1 MYDLIVIGAGHAGC
15 EAALAA
21 ARMGVSTLLLTLD
34 MNSVALMPCNPA
46 IGGTGKGHL
55 VRELDALG
63 GQMGLCI
70 DRTFLQSRMLNRGKG
85 PAVHSLRAQADKR
98 RYHEDMMAT
107 LFSTENL
114 TIRQGE
120 AMELLTQNGA
130 ISGVRT
136 MTGEEIPCRAV
147 VICSGVYLKSRI
159 IIGQY
164 SKNSG
169 PQGLLRAEG
178 LSQSLTDLGFE
189 LRRFKTGTPARV
201 DVRSIDF
208 DKMEPQPGDDPI
220 VPFSFLTVAQQPD
233 IGVKY
238 PLENR
243 AMCYLTYTNE
253 ETHRIIRENLH
264 LSPMVRGE
272 IKGTGARYCPSIED
286 KIRRFADKDRH
297 QLFLEPEG
305 LSSPEWYVQGMSSSL
320 PDFVQWQ
327 MYRSIRGLERAVLVR
342 LAYAIEYDCIDSRE
356 LNLMLGSRRVPGLY
370 FAGQINGTSGYE
382 EAAAQ
387 GLLAG
392 MNAACWLQGKEPLII
407 TRDMGYLG
415 VMVDDLVVK
424 GTDEPYRMMT
434 SRSEYRLT
442 LRQDNADLRLTALS
456 HARGLASDRRMAL
469 MERKKAQT
477 EELLQKLHVVKLPA
491 SEARNEWLERH
502 GQPVTPATLSAEDLL
517 RRPAI
522 DLAALGELSPEL
534 VGYAPDAALEAEL
547 SIKYEGYLKKQ
558 QEQIARARA
567 MEDWVIPDDIDY
579 NAIESLRIEARQK
592 LSAMR
597 PRSLSQAG
605 RIPGVNPA
613 DVAVLMVYLR
623 RHPGLRAIG
632 AQGCTDKHGALETL
646 GGGPHVSGVFV
657 PKTAV
662 AGGPPAPH
670 TAPIGRGGTREKASW
685 LRSYRRSAT
694 GLAGLVWLRA
704 SWTGKTAIRR
714 RASWLDKKASVDMKP
729 RWPFVLREYPSCIKA
744 SQLGG

>member
-107 LFSTENL
+107 LFSTDHL

-320 PDFVQWQ
+320 PDFVQWH

-356 LNLMLGSRRVPGLY
+356 LNLTLGSHRVPGLY

-392 MNAACWLQGKEPLII
+392 INAACWLQGKEPLII

-456 HARGLASDRRMAL
+456 HARGLASDRRMTL
-469 MERKKAQT
+469 MERKKTQT
-477 EELLQKLHVVKLPA
+477 AELLQKLRTVKLPA

-623 RHPGLRAIG
+623 RG
-632 AQGCTDKHGALETL
+632 
-646 GGGPHVSGVFV
+646 
-657 PKTAV
+657 
-662 AGGPPAPH
+662 
-670 TAPIGRGGTREKASW
+670 
-685 LRSYRRSAT
+685 
-694 GLAGLVWLRA
+694 
-704 SWTGKTAIRR
+704 
-714 RASWLDKKASVDMKP
+714 
-729 RWPFVLREYPSCIKA
+729 
-744 SQLGG
+744 

>member
-1 MYDLIVIGAGHAGC
+1 MADLIVIGAGHAGC

-21 ARMGVSTLLLTLD
+21 ARMGVDTLLLTLD

-107 LFSTENL
+107 LFSTDHL

-120 AMELLTQNGA
+120 AMELLTQNEA

-178 LSQSLTDLGFE
+178 LSQSLTDLGFD

-220 VPFSFLTVAQQPD
+220 TPFSFLTVAEQPD

-253 ETHRIIRENLH
+253 ETHRIIWENLH

-327 MYRSIRGLERAVLVR
+327 MYRTIRGLERAVLVR

-356 LNLMLGSRRVPGLY
+356 LNLTLGSRRIPGLY

-392 MNAACWLQGKEPLII
+392 INAACWLQEKEPLII

-477 EELLQKLHVVKLPA
+477 AELLQKLHTVKLP
-491 SEARNEWLERH
+491 SGEKRDSWLEQH
-502 GQPVTPATLSAEDLL
+502 GQPVTPATLSAEELL

-522 DLAALGELSPEL
+522 DLASLGELAPEL
-534 VGYAPDAALEAEL
+534 TGYAADAALEAEL
-547 SIKYEGYLKKQ
+547 SVKYEGYLKKQ

-567 MEDWVIPDDIDY
+567 MEDWVIPDSIDY

-613 DVAVLMVYLR
+613 DIAVLMVYLR
-623 RHPGLRAIG
+623 KG
-632 AQGCTDKHGALETL
+632 
-646 GGGPHVSGVFV
+646 
-657 PKTAV
+657 
-662 AGGPPAPH
+662 
-670 TAPIGRGGTREKASW
+670 
-685 LRSYRRSAT
+685 
-694 GLAGLVWLRA
+694 
-704 SWTGKTAIRR
+704 
-714 RASWLDKKASVDMKP
+714 
-729 RWPFVLREYPSCIKA
+729 
-744 SQLGG
+744 

>member
-1 MYDLIVIGAGHAGC
+1 MADLIVIGAGHAGC

-107 LFSTENL
+107 LFSTDHL

-220 VPFSFLTVAQQPD
+220 TPFSFLTVAEQPD

-243 AMCYLTYTNE
+243 AMCYLTYTNK

-264 LSPMVRGE
+264 LSPMARGE

-327 MYRSIRGLERAVLVR
+327 MYRTIRGLERAVLVR

-356 LNLMLGSRRVPGLY
+356 LNLTLGSRRIPGLY

-392 MNAACWLQGKEPLII
+392 INAACWLQEKEPLII

-477 EELLQKLHVVKLPA
+477 AELLQKLHTVKLP
-491 SEARNEWLERH
+491 SGEKRDSWLEQH

-522 DLAALGELSPEL
+522 DLVSLGELAPEL
-534 VGYAPDAALEAEL
+534 TGYAADAALEAEL
-547 SIKYEGYLKKQ
+547 SVKYEGYLKKQ

-567 MEDWVIPDDIDY
+567 MEDWVIPDSIDY

-592 LSAMR
+592 LSTMR

-613 DVAVLMVYLR
+613 DIAVLMVYLR
-623 RHPGLRAIG
+623 KG
-632 AQGCTDKHGALETL
+632 
-646 GGGPHVSGVFV
+646 
-657 PKTAV
+657 
-662 AGGPPAPH
+662 
-670 TAPIGRGGTREKASW
+670 
-685 LRSYRRSAT
+685 
-694 GLAGLVWLRA
+694 
-704 SWTGKTAIRR
+704 
-714 RASWLDKKASVDMKP
+714 
-729 RWPFVLREYPSCIKA
+729 
-744 SQLGG
+744 

>member
-107 LFSTENL
+107 LFSTDHL

-220 VPFSFLTVAQQPD
+220 VPFSFLTVARQPD

-356 LNLMLGSRRVPGLY
+356 LNLTLGSRRVPGLY

-392 MNAACWLQGKEPLII
+392 INAACWLQGKEPLII

-456 HARGLASDRRMAL
+456 HTRGLASDRRMAL

-477 EELLQKLHVVKLPA
+477 EEMLQKLHVVKLPA

-547 SIKYEGYLKKQ
+547 SVKYVGYLKKQ
-558 QEQIARARA
+558 REQIARARA

-623 RHPGLRAIG
+623 RG
-632 AQGCTDKHGALETL
+632 
-646 GGGPHVSGVFV
+646 
-657 PKTAV
+657 
-662 AGGPPAPH
+662 
-670 TAPIGRGGTREKASW
+670 
-685 LRSYRRSAT
+685 
-694 GLAGLVWLRA
+694 
-704 SWTGKTAIRR
+704 
-714 RASWLDKKASVDMKP
+714 
-729 RWPFVLREYPSCIKA
+729 
-744 SQLGG
+744 

>member
-1 MYDLIVIGAGHAGC
+1 M
-15 EAALAA
+15 
-21 ARMGVSTLLLTLD
+21 
-34 MNSVALMPCNPA
+34 
-46 IGGTGKGHL
+46 
-55 VRELDALG
+55 
-63 GQMGLCI
+63 
-70 DRTFLQSRMLNRGKG
+70 
-85 PAVHSLRAQADKR
+85 
-98 RYHEDMMAT
+98 
-107 LFSTENL
+107 
-114 TIRQGE
+114 
-120 AMELLTQNGA
+120 
-130 ISGVRT
+130 
-136 MTGEEIPCRAV
+136 

-220 VPFSFLTVAQQPD
+220 VPFSFLTVARQPD

-356 LNLMLGSRRVPGLY
+356 LNLTLGSRRVPGLY

-392 MNAACWLQGKEPLII
+392 INAACWLQGKEPLII

-456 HARGLASDRRMAL
+456 HTRGLASDRRMAL

-477 EELLQKLHVVKLPA
+477 EEMLQKLHVVKLPA

-623 RHPGLRAIG
+623 RG
-632 AQGCTDKHGALETL
+632 
-646 GGGPHVSGVFV
+646 
-657 PKTAV
+657 
-662 AGGPPAPH
+662 
-670 TAPIGRGGTREKASW
+670 
-685 LRSYRRSAT
+685 
-694 GLAGLVWLRA
+694 
-704 SWTGKTAIRR
+704 
-714 RASWLDKKASVDMKP
+714 
-729 RWPFVLREYPSCIKA
+729 
-744 SQLGG
+744 

>member
-107 LFSTENL
+107 LISTDHL

-356 LNLMLGSRRVPGLY
+356 LNLTLGSRRVPGLY

-392 MNAACWLQGKEPLII
+392 INAACWLQGKEPLII

-477 EELLQKLHVVKLPA
+477 EEMLQKLHVVKLPA

-623 RHPGLRAIG
+623 RG
-632 AQGCTDKHGALETL
+632 
-646 GGGPHVSGVFV
+646 
-657 PKTAV
+657 
-662 AGGPPAPH
+662 
-670 TAPIGRGGTREKASW
+670 
-685 LRSYRRSAT
+685 
-694 GLAGLVWLRA
+694 
-704 SWTGKTAIRR
+704 
-714 RASWLDKKASVDMKP
+714 
-729 RWPFVLREYPSCIKA
+729 
-744 SQLGG
+744 